1 MDSSYP
7 KYHGSMWK
15 EFYDGF
21 MQKKDINQG
30 IFFSLKGTWGRQI
43 TGKWEIFAMGL
54 GCCLMTL

>member
-1 MDSSYP
+1 
-7 KYHGSMWK
+7 MWK